1 MLLPIIFSSIILVLS
16 FLLTLVNWKI
26 LQVSIVLR
34 EISGMVLSETIVIK
48 EETIRLRK
56 ISERVLE
63 ETTKVKNSLE
73 LEDNEKEHEE

>member
-26 LQVSIVLR
+26 LQVSIVMR
-34 EISGMVLSETIVIK
+34 EISGMVLSETVVIK

-63 ETTKVKNSLE
+63 ETTKVSNSLE